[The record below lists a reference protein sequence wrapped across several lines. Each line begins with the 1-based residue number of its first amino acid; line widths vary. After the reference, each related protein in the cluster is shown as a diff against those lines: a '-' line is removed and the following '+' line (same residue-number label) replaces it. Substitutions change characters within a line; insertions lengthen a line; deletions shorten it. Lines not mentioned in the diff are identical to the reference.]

1 MMHPNDLDRLYELR
15 QEEIERDLRQ
25 RALLYQARSSA
36 KHSLRARLAVRL
48 IALACWL
55 APAVREQVV
64 VQPVSV

>member
-15 QEEIERDLRQ
+15 QAEIERDFRRRELLRQ
-25 RALLYQARSSA
+25 ALPPARQGV
-36 KHSLRARLAVRL
+36 RARLAIRL

-55 APAVREQVV
+55 APAVREHAA

>member
-15 QEEIERDLRQ
+15 QAEIERDFRRRELLRQ
-25 RALLYQARSSA
+25 ALPTARQGV
-36 KHSLRARLAVRL
+36 RARLAIRL

-64 VQPVSV
+64 VQPVSM

>member
-1 MMHPNDLDRLYELR
+1 MMYPIDLDRLYELR
-15 QEEIERDLRQ
+15 QAEIERDLRQ
-25 RALLYQARSSA
+25 RELLHQARSSA

-55 APAVREQVV
+55 APAMREQVI